1 MSNRLHPDVRTR
13 LFREMR
19 ALVESHPQANLPIP
33 LFKDALLSRLN
44 VLLRDEDQR
53 REDTK
58 RWLEDTPT
66 NPKELQLYKEEV

>member
-1 MSNRLHPDVRTR
+1 MSNRLHPDVRNR

-44 VLLRDEDQR
+44 VLLRDEEVVYQ
-53 REDTK
+53 K
-58 RWLEDTPT
+58 LEDT
-66 NPKELQLYKEEV
+66 NLQLDDEMFQDVG

>member
-1 MSNRLHPDVRTR
+1 MSNRLHPSVRAR
-13 LFREMR
+13 LFAEMR
-19 ALVESHPQANLPIP
+19 TLIESHPER
-33 LFKDALLSRLN
+33 DALLSRLN
-44 VLLRDEDQR
+44 VLERDEDQR